1 MAEHNKR
8 HKKKGKSK
16 PHSSTAGRHTKPQK
30 QFKKQMSPRLTAPK
44 GHIIVNGYSE
54 QWLRQQF
61 DWVYHQEVV
70 GVGADVTTGSLVT
83 ITNKQGQVLGVG
95 VYAETNQ
102 EQEVA
107 VRRFSE
113 TVQNLD
119 TSFFVERLAL
129 ALKRRVIES
138 NTTAWRLVHSENDD
152 LPGIVIDCW
161 DKSVSITLSCV
172 SLKGLLDDL
181 MMALQQVYPFDNA
194 VGHVR
199 LAQGNQEYL
208 GVLKGTFPERFM
220 VQELG
225 IQYWVHPQ
233 LSKDAGLFLDMR
245 PLRGWLEQKGWAE
258 QRVLNLF
265 CYTGAFSV
273 SAAVH
278 GAREVVSVDLS
289 SAYLERAQENFR
301 LNGVDVE
308 AHQFVESDTF
318 AALNR
323 LRRKG
328 ELFDTVL
335 ADPPSFSHSN
345 EGTWSVQKDLK
356 RLVVACLRV
365 VKPGGTLIIATNHG
379 KMPPRDFSKAILD
392 AARKEKRR
400 LRLMLNYV
408 PGTDFPAALHFPE
421 ARYLKCWVMEVS

>member
-8 HKKKGKSK
+8 HKKKGRPTPQSL
-16 PHSSTAGRHTKPQK
+16 GRHTTHQK
-30 QFKKQMSPRLTAPK
+30 SPKKEKSIRLTAPK
-44 GHIIVNGYSE
+44 GQVIVNGYSE

-61 DWVYHQEVV
+61 DWVYHQEVEAV
-70 GVGADVTTGSLVT
+70 GSDVTTGSLVT

-95 VYAETNQ
+95 VYAETNL

-113 TVQNLD
+113 SVRVLNTE
-119 TSFFVERLAL
+119 FFVERLTA
-129 ALKRRVIES
+129 ALKRRTIER

-161 DKSVSITLSCV
+161 DRNLSITLSCV
-172 SLKGLLDDL
+172 SLKCLLDDL
-181 MMALQQVYPFDNA
+181 MAALQKVYPFDNA

-199 LAQGNQEYL
+199 LPQGSQEYL
-208 GVLKGTFPERFM
+208 GVLKGTFPERFV

-258 QRVLNLF
+258 QRLLNLF

-278 GAREVVSVDLS
+278 GASEVVSVDLS

-301 LNGVDVE
+301 LNGVAVE
-308 AHQFVESDTF
+308 SHQFVESDTF

-345 EGTWSVQKDLK
+345 EGTWSVQQDLK
-356 RLVVACLRV
+356 RLVIACLRV
-365 VKPGGTLIIATNHG
+365 VKPGGILIIATNHG

>member
-1 MAEHNKR
+1 
-8 HKKKGKSK
+8 
-16 PHSSTAGRHTKPQK
+16 
-30 QFKKQMSPRLTAPK
+30 L
-44 GHIIVNGYSE
+44 
-54 QWLRQQF
+54 
-61 DWVYHQEVV
+61 
-70 GVGADVTTGSLVT
+70 
-83 ITNKQGQVLGVG
+83 
-95 VYAETNQ
+95 
-102 EQEVA
+102 
-107 VRRFSE
+107 
-113 TVQNLD
+113 
-119 TSFFVERLAL
+119 FFF
-129 ALKRRVIES
+129 I
-138 NTTAWRLVHSENDD
+138 
-152 LPGIVIDCW
+152 
-161 DKSVSITLSCV
+161 
-172 SLKGLLDDL
+172 
-181 MMALQQVYPFDNA
+181 
-194 VGHVR
+194 
-199 LAQGNQEYL
+199 
-208 GVLKGTFPERFM
+208 
-220 VQELG
+220 
-225 IQYWVHPQ
+225 
-233 LSKDAGLFLDMR
+233 R
-245 PLRGWLEQKGWAE
+245 PLRGWLEQKGWVE

-278 GAREVVSVDLS
+278 GASEVVSVDLS